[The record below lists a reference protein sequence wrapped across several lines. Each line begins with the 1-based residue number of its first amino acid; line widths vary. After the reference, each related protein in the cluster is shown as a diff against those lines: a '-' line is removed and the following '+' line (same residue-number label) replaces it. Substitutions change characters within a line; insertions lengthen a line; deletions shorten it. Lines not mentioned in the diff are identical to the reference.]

1 MSVQPAIMAPVFTA
15 ADTHGIALWPANRM
29 FAHSEGLGWHDVYVS
44 LAAERPWCASLDPVK
59 HYCLA
64 YCLNRSA
71 RVARDIEGESRA
83 CEAILKPRTF
93 GVIPV
98 DRVSHWRLDGTP
110 DVLLIYLRRT
120 MVDRLAEELFGLEAH
135 QVELEPMLGASD
147 PLLEQLA
154 LSLLGAMR
162 ARGADSDG
170 IYADSLARMLAI
182 HLLARHTVRPG
193 RRGLDSTP
201 SPASMNR
208 VRDYIETALDGD
220 LSLASLAR
228 EAGAG
233 EHSFARR
240 FAGYFGVTP
249 HRYVLDRR
257 LARARRLLIET
268 DLPIAEVALTTGF
281 SSQSHLSAAFRKL
294 TGLSPM
300 AYRRQGGGQIGKYSM
315 DEIS

>member
-1 MSVQPAIMAPVFTA
+1 MGDAMSVQPAVTPPPALTA

-44 LAAERPWCASLDPVK
+44 LAAERSWSASLDPVK

-64 YCLNRSA
+64 YCLNRPA
-71 RVARDIEGESRA
+71 RVARDIDGESRP

-93 GVIPV
+93 GVVPA
-98 DRVSHWRLDGTP
+98 DRLSHWRLEGMP
-110 DVLLIYLRRT
+110 DILLVYLRRA
-120 MVDRLAEELFGLEAH
+120 MVDRLAEELFGLDAR

-154 LSLLGAMR
+154 LSLLAAMR
-162 ARGADSDG
+162 ARDADSNG
-170 IYADSLARMLAI
+170 IYADSLARMGAVHVLA
-182 HLLARHTVRPG
+182 HHTLRSG
-193 RRGLDSTP
+193 RRRP
-201 SPASMNR
+201 EPAPAAAGMNR
-208 VRDYIETALDGD
+208 VRDYIEAALDSD
-220 LSLASLAR
+220 LSLACLAR

-268 DLPIAEVALTTGF
+268 DLPVADVAVTTGF

-294 TGLSPM
+294 TGVSPA
-300 AYRRQGGGQIGKYSM
+300 AYRRQGSGRA
-315 DEIS
+315 